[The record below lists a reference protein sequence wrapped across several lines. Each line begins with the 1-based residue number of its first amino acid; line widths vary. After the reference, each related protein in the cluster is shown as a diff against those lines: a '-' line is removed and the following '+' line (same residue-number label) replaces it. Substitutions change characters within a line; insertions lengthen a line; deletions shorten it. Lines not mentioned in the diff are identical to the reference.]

1 MGKDDIEIESGEPL
15 LENVSTPQGDPSRN
29 GSDLAPKAKALSTAI
44 TRVRS
49 AYEQGLER
57 AKQLIEEGHE
67 LKKLTAKQE
76 TFVQALAD
84 GASAAEA
91 YRFAY
96 DSVHEKPAAVAQR
109 ASYLQ
114 TLPHVA
120 FKLYSVK
127 REVEERVLR
136 DRESAQ
142 HYVIKGLQSVIEQP
156 GTHHAARVN
165 ALNLLGKYS
174 GLFDATSGSA
184 TGRDKRSTAALEAE
198 LKTKLAVYL
207 RDTVGVIQPKDDDV
221 DGDI

>member
-1 MGKDDIEIESGEPL
+1 MGKDDIEIETGEPL
-15 LENVSTPQGDPSRN
+15 LQNVDKPQPEPIRN
-29 GSDLAPKAKALSTAI
+29 GSDTAAKPRSLSTAI

-49 AYEQGLER
+49 AYEQGLDR

-67 LKKLTAKQE
+67 LKALTAKQE
-76 TFVQALAD
+76 TFVQALSD

-96 DSVHEKPAAVAQR
+96 DSIHEKPAAVHQR

-120 FKLYSVK
+120 FRLYSLK
-127 REVEERVLR
+127 REKEERVLK

-142 HYVIKGLQSVIEQP
+142 HYVIKALQSVIETP
-156 GTHHAARVN
+156 GTHHTARVS
-165 ALNLLGKYS
+165 ALSLLGKYS
-174 GLFDATSGSA
+174 GLFDATSGA
-184 TGRDKRSTAALEAE
+184 AVGRDKRNTETLEAE

-207 RDTVGVIQPKDDDV
+207 RDTVGVIQPKDDDL
-221 DGDI
+221 DGTD